1 MSFMNESEIDTP
13 TISLD
18 FLLTLMPR
26 EIGERFAQVAQIRGA
41 TDSPELLD
49 LLASLLE
56 TAMEK
61 QEKDQEQA
69 HQEAFLQ
76 ALEKGLV

>member
-1 MSFMNESEIDTP
+1 MNESEIDTP

-41 TDSPELLD
+41 TDSPELLN